1 MGKATVCGTVD
12 SLFKSE
18 YSPYYILLPI
28 FCKARVVKLVK
39 TLISCI
45 KDENSNFSSGF
56 LQLK

>member
-1 MGKATVCGTVD
+1 
-12 SLFKSE
+12 
-18 YSPYYILLPI
+18 
-28 FCKARVVKLVK
+28 LVK